1 LWQHFTVGE
10 RGSSSKKARIGFNG
24 PPAKRN
30 WLFTLSGSQR
40 NSITL
45 DSQSYQTALGILP
58 EPDVDVVVPKVSL
71 FLPPRNPEAEQFDVC
86 KVCPV
91 KVRCAASATPDED

>member
-1 LWQHFTVGE
+1 M
-10 RGSSSKKARIGFNG
+10 
-24 PPAKRN
+24 
-30 WLFTLSGSQR
+30 
-40 NSITL
+40 
-45 DSQSYQTALGILP
+45 
-58 EPDVDVVVPKVSL
+58 DVVVPKDSL